1 MLAEWSHIASSCKRS
16 GGLVILRPVITCG
29 CIWGNCGINW
39 KPTRPVHVIWSQSQ
53 GLDTDSRQTKAR
65 AGSSASPP
73 ALSRQEL
80 PCAVPAFMDILAH
93 LEIPQRAPW
102 SVTSHRVEE
111 RAVAQHHAKT
121 IRTVGLDFGTTN
133 SALAVVCSD
142 GTVQLSTFQDNGQVS
157 TTFRSVLYFSHPE
170 EDDYG
175 DQYVMAG
182 PQAIRSYLRADPKGR
197 FMQSIKSFLAS
208 RLFERTHVFTR
219 LYTLEDLIAIIV
231 RALRTAAE
239 AQFGD
244 LGTAVVVGR
253 PVHFAGAQR
262 PEDEALALQRLR
274 TALHASGFDQVTFE
288 FEPVAAAY
296 AYGQQLERA
305 EVVLIADCGGGTS
318 DLSLLKI
325 TPSRNPSMPG
335 TYQVLGT
342 DGVAIGG
349 DIFDSM
355 LVRHLVAPQ
364 LGWGISYRALDK
376 LLPVPNWL
384 YSQLERWDHLWF
396 LNTRSTLELLR
407 TIRSSAAEPQKIDQ
421 FLHLITHELGYPLSK
436 AVETTKF
443 ALTTHEA
450 SRLVFQEP
458 PVALHEGVARQTFE
472 TWIHP
477 SLQAIE
483 ACIDRLLDRCQMAST
498 AVDCVFLTGGSSFV
512 PAIRDLFARKFD
524 VTR

>member
-1 MLAEWSHIASSCKRS
+1 M
-16 GGLVILRPVITCG
+16 
-29 CIWGNCGINW
+29 
-39 KPTRPVHVIWSQSQ
+39 
-53 GLDTDSRQTKAR
+53 
-65 AGSSASPP
+65 
-73 ALSRQEL
+73 
-80 PCAVPAFMDILAH
+80 
-93 LEIPQRAPW
+93 
-102 SVTSHRVEE
+102 SHRVEE
-111 RAVAQHHAKT
+111 RAVAQQHAKT

-133 SALAVVCSD
+133 SALAVVRTD
-142 GTVQLSTFQDNGQVS
+142 GTVQLASFQDNGQVT
-157 TTFRSVLYFSHPE
+157 TTFRSVLYFLHPD

-175 DQYVMAG
+175 DPHVVSG

-253 PVHFAGAQR
+253 PVHFAGAQQ

-296 AYGQQLERA
+296 AYGSQLDRE

-318 DLSLLKI
+318 DLSLLRI
-325 TPSRNPSMPG
+325 APSPDASTPG
-335 TYQVLGT
+335 AHQVLGT

-349 DIFDSM
+349 DTFDSM

-364 LGWGISYRALDK
+364 LGWGMSYRALDK

-396 LNTRSTLELLR
+396 LNTRSTLALLH
-407 TIRSSAAEPQKIDQ
+407 TIRRGAAEPEKIDQ
-421 FLHLITHELGYPLSK
+421 FLHVITHELGYPLSK
-436 AVETTKF
+436 AIEDAKF
-443 ALTTHEA
+443 ALTAHAA
-450 SRLVFQEP
+450 SRLVLQEP
-458 PVALHEGVARQTFE
+458 PVALRAGVARQTFE

-477 SLQAIE
+477 ALQAIE
-483 ACIDRLLDRCQMAST
+483 ACIDRLLDRCQVAST
-498 AVDCVFLTGGSSFV
+498 AVDCIFLTGGSSFV
-512 PAIRDLFARKFD
+512 PAIRHLFARKFD
-524 VTR
+524 AARLRSGGELTSVVRGLALRACSLES

>member
-1 MLAEWSHIASSCKRS
+1 
-16 GGLVILRPVITCG
+16 
-29 CIWGNCGINW
+29 
-39 KPTRPVHVIWSQSQ
+39 
-53 GLDTDSRQTKAR
+53 
-65 AGSSASPP
+65 
-73 ALSRQEL
+73 
-80 PCAVPAFMDILAH
+80 
-93 LEIPQRAPW
+93 
-102 SVTSHRVEE
+102 
-111 RAVAQHHAKT
+111 VAQQSAKT

-133 SALAVVCSD
+133 SALAIVHTD
-142 GTVQLSTFQDNGQVS
+142 GTVQLATFQDSGQVS
-157 TTFRSVLYFSHPE
+157 TTFRSVLYFLHPE

-175 DQYVMAG
+175 NPHVVAG
-182 PQAIRSYLRADPKGR
+182 PQAIRSYLRADPRGR

-208 RLFERTHVFTR
+208 RLFERTQVFTR
-219 LYTLEDLIAIIV
+219 LYTLEELIAIVV

-253 PVHFAGAQR
+253 PVHFASAQQ

-296 AYGQQLERA
+296 AYGQQLDRE

-318 DLSLLKI
+318 DLSLLRI
-325 TPSRNPSMPG
+325 APSPDAGTPG
-335 TYQVLGT
+335 AYQVLGT

-349 DIFDSM
+349 DTFDSM

-364 LGWGISYRALDK
+364 LGRGMSYRAFDK

-396 LNTRSTLELLR
+396 LNTRSTLELLH
-407 TIRSSAAEPQKIDQ
+407 TIRSGAAEPEQIDQ
-421 FLHLITHELGYPLSK
+421 FMHVITHELGYPLSK
-436 AVETTKF
+436 AVEAAKF
-443 ALTTHEA
+443 ALTAHEA

-458 PVALHEGVARQTFE
+458 PVALSRDVARQSFE
-472 TWIHP
+472 AWLQP

-483 ACIDRLLDRCQMAST
+483 TCIDRLLAQCQVAST
-498 AVDCVFLTGGSSFV
+498 AVDCIFLTGGSSFV
-512 PAIRDLFARKFD
+512 PAIRHLFAQKFD
-524 VTR
+524 VARLRSGGELTSVVRGLALRACGLDS

>member
-1 MLAEWSHIASSCKRS
+1 MAR
-16 GGLVILRPVITCG
+16 
-29 CIWGNCGINW
+29 
-39 KPTRPVHVIWSQSQ
+39 QS
-53 GLDTDSRQTKAR
+53 
-65 AGSSASPP
+65 
-73 ALSRQEL
+73 
-80 PCAVPAFMDILAH
+80 
-93 LEIPQRAPW
+93 
-102 SVTSHRVEE
+102 
-111 RAVAQHHAKT
+111 AKT

-133 SALAVVCSD
+133 SALAVVETN
-142 GTVQLSTFQDNGQVS
+142 GTVQLATFQDNGQVS
-157 TTFRSVLYFSHPE
+157 TTFRSVLYFLHPE

-175 DQYVMAG
+175 DPHVVAG

-208 RLFERTHVFTR
+208 RLFERTHVFTHM
-219 LYTLEDLIAIIV
+219 YTLEELIAIIV

-239 AQFGD
+239 AQFGS

-253 PVHFAGAQR
+253 PVHFAGAQQ

-274 TALHASGFDQVTFE
+274 TALQASGFDQVTFE

-296 AYGQQLERA
+296 AYGQQLDRA

-325 TPSRNPSMPG
+325 TPSPDASTPG
-335 TYQVLGT
+335 AYQVLGT

-364 LGWGISYRALDK
+364 LGWGMSYRAFDK

-384 YSQLERWDHLWF
+384 YSQLERWNHLWF
-396 LNTRSTLELLR
+396 LNTRSTLELLH
-407 TIRSSAAEPQKIDQ
+407 TIRRGATAPEKINQ
-421 FLHLITHELGYPLSK
+421 FIHVITHELGYPLSK

-443 ALTTHEA
+443 ALTAHEA
-450 SRLVFQEP
+450 SRLMFQEP
-458 PVALHEGVARQTFE
+458 PVALSKDVTRPTFE
-472 TWIHP
+472 AWLQP

-483 ACIDRLLDRCQMAST
+483 ACIDRLLERCQVAST

-512 PAIRDLFARKFD
+512 PALRRLFAQKFD
-524 VTR
+524 AARLRSGGELTSVVRGLALRACSLDS

>member
-1 MLAEWSHIASSCKRS
+1 VAR
-16 GGLVILRPVITCG
+16 
-29 CIWGNCGINW
+29 
-39 KPTRPVHVIWSQSQ
+39 QS
-53 GLDTDSRQTKAR
+53 
-65 AGSSASPP
+65 
-73 ALSRQEL
+73 
-80 PCAVPAFMDILAH
+80 
-93 LEIPQRAPW
+93 
-102 SVTSHRVEE
+102 
-111 RAVAQHHAKT
+111 AKT

-133 SALAVVCSD
+133 SALAVVETN
-142 GTVQLSTFQDNGQVS
+142 GTVQLATFQDNGQVS
-157 TTFRSVLYFSHPE
+157 TTFRSVLYFLHPE

-175 DQYVMAG
+175 DPHVVAG

-208 RLFERTHVFTR
+208 RLFERTHVFTHM
-219 LYTLEDLIAIIV
+219 YTLEELIAIIV

-239 AQFGD
+239 AQFGS

-253 PVHFAGAQR
+253 PVHFAGAQQ

-274 TALHASGFDQVTFE
+274 TALQASGFDQVTFE

-296 AYGQQLERA
+296 AYGQQLDRA

-325 TPSRNPSMPG
+325 TPSPDASTPG
-335 TYQVLGT
+335 AYQVLGT

-364 LGWGISYRALDK
+364 LGWGMSYRAFDK

-396 LNTRSTLELLR
+396 LNTRSTLELLH
-407 TIRSSAAEPQKIDQ
+407 TIRRGATAPENINQ
-421 FLHLITHELGYPLSK
+421 FIHVITHELGYPLSK
-436 AVETTKF
+436 AVETTRF
-443 ALTTHEA
+443 ALTAHEA
-450 SRLVFQEP
+450 SRLMFQEP
-458 PVALHEGVARQTFE
+458 PVALSKDVTRPTFE
-472 TWIHP
+472 AWLQP

-483 ACIDRLLDRCQMAST
+483 ACIDRLLERCQVAST

-512 PAIRDLFARKFD
+512 PALRRLFAQKFD
-524 VTR
+524 AARLRSGGELTSVVRGLALRACSLDS